1 MGDGTT
7 GSVWTSPGGEAG
19 GLLETPN
26 RALEKASTAYVSP
39 QQAGVFHRIRAFVHV
54 RAEFRAREVE
64 RQAELRV
71 ARKGHDDA
79 GSGRVGVGRQNG
91 RTLLISVEWTAVNRR
106 R

>member
-39 QQAGVFHRIRAFVHV
+39 QQAGFFHRIRAFVHV
-54 RAEFRAREVE
+54 RA
-64 RQAELRV
+64 
-71 ARKGHDDA
+71 
-79 GSGRVGVGRQNG
+79 
-91 RTLLISVEWTAVNRR
+91 
-106 R
+106 